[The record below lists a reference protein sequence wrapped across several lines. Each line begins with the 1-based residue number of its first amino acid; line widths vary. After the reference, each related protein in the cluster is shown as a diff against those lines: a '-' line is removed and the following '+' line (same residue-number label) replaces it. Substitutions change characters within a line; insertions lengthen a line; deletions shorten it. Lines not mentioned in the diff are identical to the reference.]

1 MRIHID
7 TPDHAERDQARLCE
21 AINGGAIKVVRDI

>member
-21 AINGGAIKVVRDI
+21 AINDRAIEIMRNI